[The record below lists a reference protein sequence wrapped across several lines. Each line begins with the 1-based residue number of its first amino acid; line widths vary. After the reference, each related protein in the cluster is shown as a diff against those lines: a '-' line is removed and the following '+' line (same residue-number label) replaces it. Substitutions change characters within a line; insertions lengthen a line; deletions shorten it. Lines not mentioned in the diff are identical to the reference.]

1 MSKQAIRVLDARIAF
16 YNEYISE
23 LKTSVAFDEVR
34 MDAVIVRELEFLRD
48 CIASPGTVVITRP
61 SSKAPDIGPYTPFSF
76 TFCDHLFVRKD
87 VYWQACEKCGT
98 LKPIAP

>member
-1 MSKQAIRVLDARIAF
+1 MTLDELSKKIKSLPEDQ
-16 YNEYISE
+16 
-23 LKTSVAFDEVR
+23 
-34 MDAVIVRELEFLRD
+34 
-48 CIASPGTVVITRP
+48 GVITRP
-61 SSKAPDIGPYTPFSF
+61 SSMGHNPFTPYTPFSF